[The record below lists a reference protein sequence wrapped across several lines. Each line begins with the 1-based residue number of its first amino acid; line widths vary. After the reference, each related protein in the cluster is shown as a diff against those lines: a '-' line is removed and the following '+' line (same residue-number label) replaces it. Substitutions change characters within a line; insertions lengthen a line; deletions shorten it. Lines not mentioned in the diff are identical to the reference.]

1 MTDRL
6 APDAGRSDIE
16 RRVANTIWYGV
27 IAEADYAR
35 ARVRVRAGETLT
47 DWIPFATAR
56 AGGDRTWH
64 PVEVGEQVLLAAPHG
79 DLRQAVVMGAV
90 NSSPN
95 PAPGDRATL
104 SRTVY
109 EDGTSITYDREA
121 HSYSMDVNAAG
132 TFTLT
137 LGDATI
143 TAENGKLTLSAGGS
157 TIEISGGGVAIT
169 SAALAHNGTNV
180 GDDHVHI
187 GVAPG
192 PATTGPPA

>member
-16 RRVANTIWYGV
+16 RRVANTIRYGV

-121 HSYSMDVNAAG
+121 HSYSMDVN
-132 TFTLT
+132 
-137 LGDATI
+137 
-143 TAENGKLTLSAGGS
+143 SAGGITINIGGSSIFLDDGKIMLSSNGS
-157 TIEISGGGVAIT
+157 TLLIDGAGIKLEGGRID
-169 SAALAHNGTNV
+169 LN
-180 GDDHVHI
+180 
-187 GVAPG
+187 
-192 PATTGPPA
+192 

>member
-6 APDAGRSDIE
+6 APDAGRSDVE
-16 RRVANTIWYGV
+16 RRVANTVRFGV

-47 DWIPFATAR
+47 DWIPFTTAR

-64 PVEVGEQVLLAAPHG
+64 PVEIGEQVIVAAPNG

-90 NSSPN
+90 NSSAN
-95 PAPGDRATL
+95 AAPGDRATL

-109 EDGTSITYDREA
+109 EDGTTVTYDREA
-121 HSYSMDVNAAG
+121 HAYSMDVNAAG

-143 TAENGKLTLSAGGS
+143 TAENGKMSLSAGGS

-169 SAALAHNGTNV
+169 SAALAHNGKNV
-180 GDDHVHI
+180 GDDHVHLD
-187 GVAPG
+187 VAPG
-192 PATTGPPA
+192 ISTSGVPA